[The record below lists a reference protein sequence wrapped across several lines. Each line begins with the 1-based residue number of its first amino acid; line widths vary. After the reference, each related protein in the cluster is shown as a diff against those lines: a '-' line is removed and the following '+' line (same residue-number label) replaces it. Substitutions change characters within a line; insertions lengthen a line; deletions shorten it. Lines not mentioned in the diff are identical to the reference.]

1 MYKDN
6 MDGLSVINHFALV
19 ATPGQRVDDK
29 LRFQQDFTHSS
40 LIWGRINVLTDVK
53 DAMFACVGRKVQELL
68 EKLFTWIGNSLWE
81 L

>member
-1 MYKDN
+1 MN
-6 MDGLSVINHFALV
+6 GLSVINHFALV
-19 ATPGQRVDDK
+19 ATLGWRVDDK

-40 LIWGRINVLTDVK
+40 LIWG
-53 DAMFACVGRKVQELL
+53 VGRKVQELL